1 MKAIENEK
9 RDWSVMALILLFG
22 LLCILLAGGWALRFT
37 PRWELDAN
45 VESRLDPNSDFL
57 TRRPSGFIEPV
68 DPAILTNP
76 AWIDIILTPG
86 ASFSSAVT
94 QPPATARTSFPTST
108 AGTLVT
114 TQTALSTNTGIA
126 TNTALAS
133 PSPTNTF
140 VYFPPPP
147 TSTPKPD
154 PASTSTPNPTST
166 DTATFTSTATASATP
181 SQTFTATATSSTPT
195 DTPTAS
201 FTPTATATSTLTITP
216 DPSEPDFGGPD
227 GNTIVLANGA
237 WIEFNLSG
245 FLLDGDPAWDVV
257 YYEKE
262 ETSAAGKI
270 HLGQV
275 LIEVYDDTTAAWYT
289 IYNWGD
295 GVADANASY
304 SNGNSEPDGFPVNM
318 SLLSGAPP
326 LNTGIAI
333 DIDSAAIGQGGTI
346 GDSITKIRITSLSVN
361 DCDIDALLMLR

>member
-9 RDWSVMALILLFG
+9 RDWSVIALILLFG
-22 LLCILLAGGWALRFT
+22 LLFILLAGGWALRFT

-76 AWIDIILTPG
+76 AWIDVVLTPG

-154 PASTSTPNPTST
+154 PAATSNPNPTATETATSTSTATASATLSPTST
-166 DTATFTSTATASATP
+166 STATVTATASATP

-201 FTPTATATSTLTITP
+201 ATPTPTATSTFTPTPTFTNTPTNIPTSTSPSFCTTTITITGTSGSYTKP
-216 DPSEPDFGGPD
+216 GGSTCFEYTD
-227 GNTIVLANGA
+227 TFANGG
-237 WIEFNLSG
+237 IFQITSTGVNG
-245 FLLDGDPAWDVV
+245 TVDGSSCP
-257 YYEKE
+257 
-262 ETSAAGKI
+262 G
-270 HLGQV
+270 
-275 LIEVYDDTTAAWYT
+275 
-289 IYNWGD
+289 
-295 GVADANASY
+295 ASI
-304 SNGNSEPDGFPVNM
+304 SNGATINYGVTQ
-318 SLLSGAPP
+318 SGG
-326 LNTGIAI
+326 LMLF
-333 DIDSAAIGQGGTI
+333 
-346 GDSITKIRITSLSVN
+346 RITGTAGTV
-361 DCDIDALLMLR
+361 DINISDWTTYPTCP